1 MDYRDKLIGDLSST
15 ECQRV
20 CADTVKTLQGMTDCL
35 QSGYDSLLVNL
46 WEEIVVQVKD
56 EVSFTWELYRD
67 TVLDI
72 IFFHLD
78 KLPLHSKQAIWL
90 QTDPGIE
97 WDCDE
102 ALASDL
108 CPTNIKDISQY
119 IFDNYLIEAAGEYTN
134 DRIEKFLDGPDAS
147 LNEDDLQDDD
157 TYAEESTQGTP
168 SFGCD
173 KCCNDDAFTS
183 WKHGRNLTATLVDD
197 PHFSLTI
204 TKCPDCNQ
212 KFLKVFTEIVDWVD
226 GDDSQ
231 YWDLLPLSDDEA
243 AEIERAGKDVS
254 HEYIM
259 EISEDRRHLKRDSH
273 GIRWCSGG
281 LFIMEGY

>member
-1 MDYRDKLIGDLSST
+1 MDYRDKIIADLSSA
-15 ECQRV
+15 ECHRV
-20 CADTVKTLQGMTDCL
+20 CADTIKMLQGMTDCL
-35 QSGYDSLLVNL
+35 QSGYDHLLVSL
-46 WEEIVVQVKD
+46 WEEIVVQVQQ
-56 EVSFTWELYRD
+56 EESFSWEMYRI

-72 IFFHLD
+72 IAYYIE

-90 QTDPGIE
+90 QTDSGIE
-97 WDCDE
+97 WECAE
-102 ALASDL
+102 APRSAS
-108 CPTNIKDISQY
+108 CPADVKDISQY
-119 IFDNYLIEAAGEYTN
+119 IFANYVIEAAGEYSN
-134 DRIEKFLDGPDAS
+134 DRIEKFLDSPDAPPE
-147 LNEDDLQDDD
+147 NDELQEND
-157 TYAEESTQGTP
+157 AGAAESTTTSP
-168 SFGCD
+168 TYGCN

-204 TKCPDCNQ
+204 VQCPDCNQ
-212 KFLKVFTEIVDWVD
+212 KFLKVFTEIVDWVN

-243 AEIERAGKDVS
+243 AEIERAGKKVS

-259 EISEDRRHLKRDSH
+259 LMSEDRRHLKRDSH